1 MARYAIR
8 TGRAE
13 RDISG
18 DLRGALM
25 PCRPVHFAHVVEPA
39 QIGEQL
45 RKIADC
51 KATFPVQCALR
62 LVPMLFARTGE
73 LRLMRW
79 ADPDLDAGQWC
90 YTVSK
95 TGRQHI
101 AALPLQAVAILCDL
115 HPPTGQHEFA
125 FPGNGKDRSKPIST
139 NAILQALRRAG
150 IDKEEQT
157 IHGYRHTASVRLNEM
172 SLWNSDAIE
181 AALTHRMPGV
191 RGVYAGRAQYL
202 DERRRMMQAFA
213 DYLDDLR
220 AGGSVVAIRREA

>member
-1 MARYAIR
+1 MQY
-8 TGRAE
+8 
-13 RDISG
+13 
-18 DLRGALM
+18 
-25 PCRPVHFAHVVEPA
+25 AHVVEPA

-73 LRLMRW
+73 LRHMRW
-79 ADPDLDAGQWC
+79 ADLDLDAGQWC

-101 AALPLQAVAILCDL
+101 AALPSQAVAILRDL
-115 HPPTGQHEFA
+115 QPLTRRHEFV
-125 FPGNGKDRSKPIST
+125 FPGSGKDRSKPISS

-150 IDKEEQT
+150 IVKEDQT

-172 SLWNSDAIE
+172 SLWNPDAIE

-202 DERRRMMQAFA
+202 DERQRMMQAFA
-213 DYLDDLR
+213 DYLDGLR
-220 AGGSVVAIRREA
+220 AGGSVVSIRRGA